1 MVQETLPQWVNISLT
16 LLGIV
21 VTGIIC
27 ALLIKI
33 SKSLRD
39 NSTGVILA
47 GLIIVWFIVA
57 YFLAFNGYFQSEED
71 QRNPLI
77 FIFLLLPIALSF
89 ILYKKSK
96 KVQEFIFS
104 IPLSWI
110 IILQVYRIAGGVVFL
125 PLMSMGF
132 LPSVFAI
139 PAGIGD
145 ILTGI
150 FAIPAAYMLYKKK
163 RYARPVAIGATIFGI
178 ADAVMATTIGFS
190 ISVSGVSSTF
200 LAIIPAFYLP
210 LGQVAAMFALIRLKR
225 NAEIIV

>member
-21 VTGIIC
+21 ITGIVC

-47 GLIIVWFIVA
+47 GLIIVWFIVT

-71 QRNPLI
+71 QRNPLLLISI
-77 FIFLLLPIALSF
+77 FLPIALSF

-110 IILQVYRIAGGVVFL
+110 IILQVYRIGGVVFL
-125 PLMSMGF
+125 PLGSMGF
-132 LPSVFAI
+132 LPLVFAI

-163 RYARPVAIGATIFGI
+163 RYARPVAIGATILGI
-178 ADAVMATTIGFS
+178 ADAVMAVAIGNV
-190 ISVSGVSSTF
+190 ISASGVSSTF
-200 LAIIPAFYLP
+200 LATIPAFYIP
-210 LGQVAAMFALIRLKR
+210 LAQVAAMFALIRLKR
-225 NAEIIV
+225 NAEI